1 MRDVALL
8 RRLELPVTL
17 ASGLN
22 QLDGVGLRRLLG
34 PPQAVS
40 RGAISASPFPSV
52 QRADLWNHIDK
63 LLLVGWSVAAMGLR
77 PRPGLQDVAN
87 LMHTA
92 HHCFGFDTS
101 RIVIWQPAPFEFE
114 QLQAAVRL
122 RDIELLRQAA
132 AESAQ
137 RANRSIEQYVNDHAQ
152 RSPREAYRIT
162 RQRLMDELRREQ
174 ERQLLSPSIGTLC
187 DAYSRAFE
195 RGFVEPLVEE
205 ARTKTDPIDKATC
218 LAAAELLQELHNSSL
233 IVTGCG
239 EYASRTR
246 LLWQTPM
253 EPELLKVRLTIWD
266 RLIAILCGRSKR

>member
-22 QLDGVGLRRLLG
+22 QLDGVGSGGCWGHRKPL
-34 PPQAVS
+34 

-52 QRADLWNHIDK
+52 QCADLWNHIDK

-92 HHCFGFDTS
+92 QHCFGFDTS
-101 RIVIWQPAPFEFE
+101 RIVIRQPAPFEFE

-132 AESAQ
+132 AKVRQ
-137 RANRSIEQYVNDHAQ
+137 RTARSVRQ
-152 RSPREAYRIT
+152 RSCTTVPT
-162 RQRLMDELRREQ
+162 
-174 ERQLLSPSIGTLC
+174 
-187 DAYSRAFE
+187 
-195 RGFVEPLVEE
+195 
-205 ARTKTDPIDKATC
+205 
-218 LAAAELLQELHNSSL
+218 
-233 IVTGCG
+233 
-239 EYASRTR
+239 
-246 LLWQTPM
+246 
-253 EPELLKVRLTIWD
+253 
-266 RLIAILCGRSKR
+266 